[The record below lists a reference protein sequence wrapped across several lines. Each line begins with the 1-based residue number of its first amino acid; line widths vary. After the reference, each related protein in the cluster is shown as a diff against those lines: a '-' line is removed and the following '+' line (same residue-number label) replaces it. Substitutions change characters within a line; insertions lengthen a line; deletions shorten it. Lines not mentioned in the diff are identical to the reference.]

1 LSGGHRSHSVEA
13 YVEGVM
19 DEGNLRKLCQFFKE
33 GGKNFR
39 KEERSCHPSLDTDD
53 LKEKVKAGILENK

>member
-1 LSGGHRSHSVEA
+1 ME
-13 YVEGVM
+13 
-19 DEGNLRKLCQFFKE
+19 EGNLRKLCRFFKE

-39 KEERSCHPSLDTDD
+39 NEERSWHRSLDTDD